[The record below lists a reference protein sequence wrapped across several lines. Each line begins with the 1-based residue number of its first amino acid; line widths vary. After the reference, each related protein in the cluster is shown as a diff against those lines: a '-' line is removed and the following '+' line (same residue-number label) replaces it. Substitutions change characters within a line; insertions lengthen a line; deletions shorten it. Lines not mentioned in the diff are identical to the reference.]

1 MIRALRIRSDGSIVT
16 GPPDPDSRDVQW
28 IDLDETDPDR
38 LFELAERFDIGETT
52 IDSILSD
59 PDRPKIDTSGRHLHV
74 ALHSLGLDAME
85 RLDTVEYDLIL
96 GTRWIMSIRREPIPV
111 VDWLWAELVAGQDY
125 GVRSPADVLSLL
137 ALYGTRRF
145 PPVVEALAAQADQ
158 LGVDALTGARGILS
172 DIQTLLRAEVI
183 LRTAL
188 RAQRTVM
195 EQLAKDPGR
204 VPPDARERFADAADL
219 HRALVDDL
227 LTARTILQDA
237 VNTYRGAVAEQTG
250 DVTRVLT
257 VYAAVMLPMTL
268 ITGIWGMNVA
278 GLPWA
283 DDTRGFEFVM
293 AVMLVVGLI
302 STGLFVRVGYLS
314 RPKPPDPRRL
324 ARLLGALVTLPVRA
338 VRPSR
343 RARRRARQRTQVPTE
358 TSQG

>member
-145 PPVVEALAAQADQ
+145 PPVVEALAAQA
-158 LGVDALTGARGILS
+158 
-172 DIQTLLRAEVI
+172 
-183 LRTAL
+183 
-188 RAQRTVM
+188 
-195 EQLAKDPGR
+195 
-204 VPPDARERFADAADL
+204 ADL